1 MVSSLCN
8 GAEKAGGTCQAI
20 PGKVCSRAAGW
31 KASSIHLAGTAEKH
45 EEGCRDVEERTG
57 RMLKSSSK

>member
-8 GAEKAGGTCQAI
+8 GAEKAGGTCQAV

-45 EEGCRDVEERTG
+45 EEGSLEERSG
-57 RMLKSSSK
+57 RVLKSSSK